1 MLLLKNI
8 GLLATAEGN
17 SPLRGS
23 KQHEGIKLIKDA
35 TVLIN
40 DGIIQAVYEN
50 GAAPSFSVPVEVIDA
65 QGRLVTAGLVD
76 AHTHLIFGGWR
87 QHEVPLKLRGAGYL
101 EILQAGGG
109 ILNTLTAT
117 RKATEEELYRKAGAA
132 LDEMMRHGVTT
143 VEAKSGYGLNIEDEL
158 KQLRVMRDLNEKG
171 GFNVVPTFMAAHA
184 VPPEFKGDPDGYID
198 FICTQILPKV
208 ADEELCEFVDVFC
221 ETGVFNVEQ
230 SRKMLTYGQAYGFKS
245 KIHADEIDAIG
256 GSVLAGEIGAVSA
269 EHLIAVNDAG
279 IASMAQGGTIA
290 CLLPGTS
297 LYLGK
302 DFAPAR
308 KFIGA
313 GVPVAVCTDFNPGSC
328 PSNNLQL
335 CMNLAYLRYRM
346 TPEEVLAAVTINAAC
361 AVGRGDTLGTV
372 EPGKR
377 ADLVLW
383 DAMDLDYLV
392 YRMGSNLARIVI
404 RKGII
409 VKS

>member
-1 MLLLKNI
+1 MLLVKNI
-8 GLLATAEGN
+8 GLLATAEGKE
-17 SPLRGS
+17 PLRGS
-23 KQHEGIKLIKDA
+23 KQHEGIKLIKNA
-35 TVLIN
+35 AVLIN

-50 GAAPSFSVPVEVIDA
+50 GAVPSFSVPVEVINA

-87 QHEVPLKLRGAGYL
+87 QHEVPLKLRGASYL

-117 RKATEEELYRKAGAA
+117 RQATEEELYRKAGCA
-132 LDEMMRHGVTT
+132 LDEMLAHGVTT

-158 KQLRVMRDLNEKG
+158 KQLRVIRDLKEKG
-171 GFNVVPTFMAAHA
+171 AFNVVPTFMAAHA
-184 VPPEFKGDPDGYID
+184 VPPEFKGDPDGYIE
-198 FICTQILPKV
+198 FICTKILPKV
-208 ADEELCEFVDVFC
+208 ADDELCEFVDVFC
-221 ETGVFNVEQ
+221 ETGVFDVEQ
-230 SRKMLTYGQAYGFKS
+230 SRKMLTYAQAYGFGT

-269 EHLIAVNDAG
+269 EHLIAVDQAG
-279 IASMAQGGTIA
+279 IESMARGGTIA

-308 KFIGA
+308 RFIEA

-328 PSNNLQL
+328 PSDNLQL

-346 TPEEVLAAVTINAAC
+346 TPEEILAAVTINAAC
-361 AVGRGDTLGTV
+361 AVNRGDSIGTV
-372 EPGKR
+372 EPGKQ

-383 DAMDLDYLV
+383 DALDLNYLV
-392 YRMGSNLARIVI
+392 YRMGSNLAKLVI

-409 VKS
+409 VKL